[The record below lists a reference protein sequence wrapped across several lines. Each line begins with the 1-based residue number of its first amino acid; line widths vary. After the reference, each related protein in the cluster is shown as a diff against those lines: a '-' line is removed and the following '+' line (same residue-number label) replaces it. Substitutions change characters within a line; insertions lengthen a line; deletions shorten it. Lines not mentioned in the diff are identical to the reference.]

1 MNTTKFRT
9 KLTHKTIAI
18 AITAI
23 MILGTIALAST
34 LGQVNAAHDNQDH
47 NKTSTIAFHDA
58 MRKLWEDHITW
69 TRLVI
74 VSVLNGLPDT
84 SSTVDRLLQNQA
96 DIGNAIK
103 PFYGDTAGNQLT
115 SLLHDHIAIAAEILT
130 DAKAGNTVALNDAIA
145 RWYANANDIAT
156 FLHNANPKH
165 WSLDMVRSMM
175 KTHLDLTLA
184 EAVAYLKGDYDGSVK
199 SYEQVHLE
207 ILGMSDTL
215 SSGII
220 AQFPRSFTHDF
231 VTAEEN

>member
-1 MNTTKFRT
+1 MNTNKIRT
-9 KLTHKTIAI
+9 KLTRKTMAIAI
-18 AITAI
+18 ATI

-34 LGQVNAAHDNQDH
+34 LGQVNAAFDNQEQ
-47 NKTSTIAFHDA
+47 NKTSAVAFHDA

-84 SSTVDRLLQNQA
+84 PSTVDRLLQNQA

-103 PFYGDTAGNQLT
+103 PFYGNAAGNQLT
-115 SLLHDHIAIAAEILT
+115 SLLHDHITIAAEILT
-130 DAKAGNTVALNDAIA
+130 DAKAGNTVALNNAIA
-145 RWYANANDIAT
+145 RWYANANDIAA

-165 WSLDMVRSMM
+165 WSIDMIQSMM

-184 EAVAYLKGDYDGSVK
+184 EAVAYLKGDYNGSVK

-207 ILGMSDTL
+207 ILGMADTL

-220 AQFPRSFTHDF
+220 AQFPHSFTHDF
-231 VTAEEN
+231 TTEEQN